1 MKNRSAGASPSGLNA
16 TEPDLDLADI
26 LGVIYRRRALLFK
39 CLLATMA
46 LALLFLLVAKR
57 RYRADAV
64 MQITNQSVS
73 SNIST
78 LTGADGDTSA
88 LQLSTTQQTYV
99 GVLTSE
105 SLALRVIRELK
116 LEGNAEYKIAVEH
129 GEQGLPL
136 EQTRYRREKVLR
148 RFEKNLKVAPGSGS
162 RILNVSFMSVDPN
175 TAKQVLD
182 RLLQDFISYNASIR
196 YNASE
201 RSESWLKSQ
210 LIDLKAQV
218 QKTQEAA
225 ILAQR
230 DTGIYGNDG
239 THDLVLSRLETL
251 QTELISA
258 EQNRIVKG
266 AILHVV
272 EKGGPEAIS
281 NLSSTAGQAVA
292 PGSVNS
298 LALVQTLRQQEA
310 VLSSEYAQ
318 LSTQFGPGYP
328 RMAEVEKQLAD
339 IRASIAAETSRL
351 TERAANDFKA
361 AADQESSLARQ
372 VDEQKMLA
380 NKSNDVAVR
389 YLIANHE
396 ATSTRDLYEHLLEKA
411 EELGVVA
418 GLDSSDIEIIDPAH
432 VGTSATPDVLVILG
446 EAAGLGLL
454 LGLCVVLLRD
464 SLDHSLYK
472 PQLIQSLTGLP
483 LLGVLPAFR
492 SNEFA
497 NGKLVG
503 RAGSLTQSE
512 TEPSAAWGAAVT
524 HPGSRF
530 VEAVR
535 AVRTAIFIS
544 PRLEPMKVL
553 MVASAS
559 RGEGKGVFTLN
570 LATVLAQEGRRVLV
584 VDADLRRGTLTHNLG
599 LAGVAGLSNLL
610 AAGADA
616 GPYSMFVKRVGMV
629 DFMPAGSPV
638 SLPAELLS
646 SPKIELALSAWRAE
660 YDQVLLCT
668 APLVSVTDT
677 VALSRR
683 VDGVLLL
690 GRAHVTQKA
699 TFTRACDLL
708 RSVEAPVIGAVYN
721 AISMHAPEYTFYAGR
736 EREFEETTTP
746 AEGMPSI
753 LASPRRR
760 EA

>member
-1 MKNRSAGASPSGLNA
+1 MNRTAGASPAGLNA
-16 TEPDLDLADI
+16 AEADLDLADI
-26 LGVIYRRRALLFK
+26 IRVIYRRRALLLK
-39 CLLATMA
+39 CLLATLV
-46 LALLFLLVAKR
+46 LAVLFLLVAKR

-64 MQITNQSVS
+64 MQITTQRTS

-78 LTGADGDTSA
+78 LTGADEDSSA
-88 LQLSTTQQTYV
+88 LQLSTTLQTYV
-99 GVLTSE
+99 SVLTSE
-105 SLALRVIRELK
+105 NLALQVIRELK
-116 LEGNAEYKIAVEH
+116 LDESKEYKVAAEH
-129 GEQGLPL
+129 GEGGLPL
-136 EQTRYRREKVLR
+136 ERTRYRREKVLR

-182 RLLQDFISYNASIR
+182 RLLQDFIGYNAGIR

-201 RSESWLKSQ
+201 RSESWLKNQ

-239 THDLVLSRLETL
+239 THDLVLSRLDTL
-251 QTELISA
+251 QTELTSA

-310 VLSSEYAQ
+310 ALSSQYAQ
-318 LSTQFGPGYP
+318 LSAEFGPGYP

-339 IRASIAAETSRL
+339 IRSSIAAETTRL

-372 VDEQKMLA
+372 VDEQKTLA

-389 YLIANHE
+389 YLIAAHE

-432 VGTSATPDVLVILG
+432 VGTSATPEIPIILA
-446 EAAGLGLL
+446 EATGLGLL
-454 LGLCVVLLRD
+454 LGLCAALLRD
-464 SLDHSLYK
+464 SLDRSLYK
-472 PQLIQSLTGLP
+472 PQLIQSMTGLP
-483 LLGVLPAFR
+483 LLGVVPAFR
-492 SNEFA
+492 ASEFA
-497 NGKLVG
+497 QGKLTG
-503 RAGSLTQSE
+503 RTGSVPQGESQ
-512 TEPSAAWGAAVT
+512 PPAAWGAAIT
-524 HPGSRF
+524 HPSSRF

-535 AVRTAIFIS
+535 AVRTAIFVA
-544 PRLEPMKVL
+544 PRFGPTKLL
-553 MVASAS
+553 MVASAA
-559 RGEGKGVFTLN
+559 RGEGKGVFTFN
-570 LATVLAQEGRRVLV
+570 LATLLAQEGRRVLV
-584 VDADLRRGTLTHNLG
+584 VDADLRQGALTRNLG
-599 LAGVAGLSNLL
+599 LSGVTGLSDLL
-610 AAGADA
+610 AGSVD
-616 GPYSMFVKRVGMV
+616 GEQYDKSVRRVGLI
-629 DFMPAGSPV
+629 DFMPTGSPA
-638 SLPAELLS
+638 SLPAELLA
-646 SPKIELALSAWRAE
+646 SPKMELALQAWRAT

-690 GRAHVTQKA
+690 GRAYVTQKS
-699 TFTRACDLL
+699 TFTRACELL
-708 RSVEAPVIGAVYN
+708 RSVDAPLIGAVYN
-721 AISMHAPEYTFYAGR
+721 AIDTHAPEYPLYAGKDG
-736 EREFEETTTP
+736 ESQEASSPVKGVSPVLT
-746 AEGMPSI
+746 
-753 LASPRRR
+753 SPRRR